1 MKTRRC
7 REENGHLGLETK
19 LNEMMK
25 ELGAVTLF
33 SGLESAGEV
42 KYRKSAYFLSGR
54 NIAVS
59 VSCYLGINPH
69 EYIINFYGSDE
80 EIEKLE
86 PILENKIGLKE
97 GDRKVNEEEER
108 YKGVLHR
115 PFGHYGGSHGQFY
128 IK

>member
-7 REENGHLGLETK
+7 REENYPLGLENK
-19 LNEMMK
+19 LDKMMK

-33 SGLESAGEV
+33 SGLEIVGEV

-59 VSCYLGINPH
+59 VSCYLGIKPH

-80 EIEKLE
+80 EIGKLE
-86 PILENKIGLKE
+86 QSLENEIGLKE

-115 PFGHYGGSHGQFY
+115 LFGHYGGSHNQFY